1 MRAGRVHEAR
11 DPKGSSAFRGRDS
24 QNQGDLSGEKR
35 VVRRS
40 NQEHLGSRK
49 PRDEGVLGGGMTA
62 RVRGCREVC
71 SREHPIV
78 MLDLTGDLDGG
89 GEAGTWRREGERQR
103 EGGRGRGRE

>member
-24 QNQGDLSGEKR
+24 QNQGDLSGEKQ

-71 SREHPIV
+71 SREHPEV
-78 MLDLTGDLDGG
+78 MLDLTR
-89 GEAGTWRREGERQR
+89 WQHR
-103 EGGRGRGRE
+103 